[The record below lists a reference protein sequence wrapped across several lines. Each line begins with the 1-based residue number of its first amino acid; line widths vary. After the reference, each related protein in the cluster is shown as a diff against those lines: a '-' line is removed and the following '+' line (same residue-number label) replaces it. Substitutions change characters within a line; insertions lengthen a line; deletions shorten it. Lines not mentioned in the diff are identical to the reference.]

1 MSKRNS
7 EGEITHVNW
16 NQKQLTQI
24 CWEAKLTLLR
34 HKPTHCPFFVLFIY
48 LSGASESPNPCSLLG
63 VRGSQVTKE
72 RGKAREGY
80 RGETERLQCS
90 RKMEQI
96 MYLGCCKQEEAE
108 SGCTTQG
115 QTGCLL
121 GLGNKHGS
129 LVSPCWK
136 WVLNPGM
143 QEKRCGY
150 WSSRPG
156 RNKCWYNWPTWEVAQ
171 FWCEPVRQH
180 WFLRREVLM
189 KSLQALAAKWTTLK
203 VQHVPPGS
211 GKGWISASSSVE
223 SGNAQLDDKNL
234 MSSKP

>member
-1 MSKRNS
+1 MWHLIKRGAFFFLSFGFRWKKKGRNLMSKRNS

-96 MYLGCCKQEEAE
+96 MYYAAVNRRK
-108 SGCTTQG
+108 
-115 QTGCLL
+115 
-121 GLGNKHGS
+121 
-129 LVSPCWK
+129 
-136 WVLNPGM
+136 
-143 QEKRCGY
+143 
-150 WSSRPG
+150 
-156 RNKCWYNWPTWEVAQ
+156 
-171 FWCEPVRQH
+171 
-180 WFLRREVLM
+180 LR
-189 KSLQALAAKWTTLK
+189 AA
-203 VQHVPPGS
+203 
-211 GKGWISASSSVE
+211 
-223 SGNAQLDDKNL
+223 AQLKGKQDVC
-234 MSSKP
+234 